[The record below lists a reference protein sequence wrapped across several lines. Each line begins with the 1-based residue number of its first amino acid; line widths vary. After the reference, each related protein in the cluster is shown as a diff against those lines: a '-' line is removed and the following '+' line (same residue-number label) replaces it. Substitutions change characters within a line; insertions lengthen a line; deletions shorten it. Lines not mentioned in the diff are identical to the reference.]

1 MSVTSRATIRAA
13 VAALLPSALGIPA
26 GNVLEGLPG
35 AFRGASPLVAVLSAG
50 SHRPTEA
57 YGTLEPHVYLDIRTY
72 VLLSMPD
79 GTWTEANAE
88 ATIDALEAGVAS
100 VVLACKRPTTLW
112 HDVEYAG
119 RSRVE
124 DVITL
129 DGFIYRRE
137 TIPLMIRLL
146 SDS

>member
-35 AFRGASPLVAVLSAG
+35 AFRGASPLVAVLSG
-50 SHRPTEA
+50 GTNREPSA
-57 YGTLEPHVYLDIRTY
+57 YAEDFPKLYLDIRTY
-72 VLLSMPD
+72 VLLSTPD

-88 ATIDALEAGVAS
+88 ATIDALEAGIATAL
-100 VVLACKRPTTLW
+100 LAHQQTATW
-112 HDVEYAG
+112 QNIAYGG

-137 TIPLMIRLL
+137 TIPIVVECT
-146 SDS
+146 SDT